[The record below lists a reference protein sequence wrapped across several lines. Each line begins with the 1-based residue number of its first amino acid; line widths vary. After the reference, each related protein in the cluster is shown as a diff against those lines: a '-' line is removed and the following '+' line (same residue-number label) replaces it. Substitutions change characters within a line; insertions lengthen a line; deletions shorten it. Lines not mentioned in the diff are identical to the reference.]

1 MEVHRPKQPIRDLRE
16 LFKEIGI
23 IVLGVLIALGAEQ
36 AVQWLHER
44 HDSAEARENIRAE
57 LAADLADL
65 RNRNAIEPCILR
77 RMDEVA
83 ERIGKSQDKGYV
95 PPSWIGRPQVYQMIS
110 ARWAAVTDA
119 GRATLLSPDD
129 QTAFGQ
135 LYARLDNLTD
145 LEVREQQAWAHLRVM
160 EGLTKVTPVLEAQLR
175 LALADAR
182 LADWQMRLQLLDNEQ
197 FARELNLPRVAPR
210 DRGSPSI
217 CYPIQMSRS
226 DAIRRIGVLFGNEIA
241 EP

>member
-1 MEVHRPKQPIRDLRE
+1 MEVHRPKLPIRDLRE
-16 LFKEIGI
+16 LVKEIGI

-36 AVQWLHER
+36 AVQWLHDR
-44 HDSAEARENIRAE
+44 HDSTEARENIRAE

-83 ERIGKSQDKGYV
+83 ERIGKSQEASYV
-95 PPSWIGRPQVYQMIS
+95 PPSWVGRPQVYQMIS
-110 ARWAAVTDA
+110 ARWDAVTSA

-129 QTAFGQ
+129 QTSFGQ
-135 LYARLDNLTD
+135 LYARLDNLTAIED
-145 LEVREQQAWAHLRVM
+145 REQQAWARLRAM
-160 EGLTKVTPVLEAQLR
+160 EGLTMVTPVLEAQLR

-197 FARELNLPRVAPR
+197 FAKEIKLQRVAPR
-210 DRGSPSI
+210 DKGSPSI
-217 CYPIQMSRS
+217 CYPIGLPRA
-226 DAIRRIGVLFGNEIA
+226 DALRRIGALFGDGLA